1 VLFEMLAEESEPAV
15 RVVLGHFIFVYIHP
29 YFDGNGRIGR
39 FLMNVMLAA
48 DGYPWTVIPVERRE
62 DYMQSLEF
70 ASVNQNIK
78 PFTEFLSGLVKD
90 NIEGKPGPRVPGT

>member
-1 VLFEMLAEESEPAV
+1 
-15 RVVLGHFIFVYIHP
+15 
-29 YFDGNGRIGR
+29 
-39 FLMNVMLAA
+39 
-48 DGYPWTVIPVERRE
+48 VIPVERRE